1 MTSIRDSA
9 APWQSPPGVR
19 ARPVAPQVV
28 RRVSELVGADPEAL
42 AQTLGLLTPHQL
54 AGVAALPDP
63 LPVTAAV
70 RAAALDGT
78 AGALDPEDR
87 RVLLA
92 AGVLVLDRVDVLLGA
107 TGASVERLLAPPL
120 AGHLQLADGRFRVA
134 DPRLRAVVHE
144 DADLTERTAVHAAL
158 ATELERAGEPG
169 AARWHAALATLAGDP
184 ALADGLVRLARQ
196 RLGQGCAVA
205 AHAVA
210 REAASH
216 GTGDVRAR
224 AFLVAGRA
232 ALLGGHLHD
241 AAGWLE
247 RVASTGVAT
256 VQDDAERARDAVL
269 ALVDARHLDRPG
281 TGSGAPSPGPGA
293 AGPLP
298 PDDEDPPGVRLARLV
313 VPVARA
319 TVSPADRA
327 ALAAVVE
334 ALGRLDRYPREA
346 DEVLARAV
354 VTAAPYRETVAWVG
368 ADGLSPLA
376 EAHLRVV
383 QALVLL
389 RGGDAEQAARVLDD
403 AAARLPVSHVVGGL
417 AAEVARRTVGSDTL
431 AAGLRAVGPDPVP
444 AAVAVCRDLG
454 YPRPATVPSLVVSA
468 VRTCRGGRDGLAD
481 VWARWADVL
490 TARELDVARLVAD
503 GLANKQVADRL
514 CVSVR
519 TVEVHL
525 GRVFR
530 KVGVSSRAE
539 LTVVALRPAS

>member
-1 MTSIRDSA
+1 MTSTPDAA
-9 APWQSPPGVR
+9 APWQNPPGVR

-28 RRVSELVGADPEAL
+28 RRVAELVGADPEAL
-42 AQTLGLLTPHQL
+42 AQTLGLLSPHQL
-54 AGVAALPDP
+54 AGLAALPDP

-70 RAAALDGT
+70 RAAALAGSG
-78 AGALDPEDR
+78 GALDAEDR

-107 TGASVERLLAPPL
+107 TGAPVERLLAPPL
-120 AGHLQLADGRFRVA
+120 AEHLRLADGRFRVA

-144 DADLTERTAVHAAL
+144 DSDLAERTAVHAAL
-158 ATELERAGEPG
+158 AAELERAGEPG

-184 ALADGLVRLARQ
+184 ELADGLVRLARQ
-196 RLGQGCAVA
+196 RLAQGCADT

-232 ALLGGHLHD
+232 ALLAGYLHD

-247 RVASTGVAT
+247 LVASTGVPA
-256 VQDDAERARDAVL
+256 VQQDAERARDAVL
-269 ALVDARHLDRPG
+269 ALTGGAVGDRDG
-281 TGSGAPSPGPGA
+281 DVG
-293 AGPLP
+293 
-298 PDDEDPPGVRLARLV
+298 DDEDPPGVRLARLV

-319 TVSPADRA
+319 AATAADRA
-327 ALAAVVE
+327 VLVAVVE
-334 ALGRLDRYPREA
+334 ALARLDRYPRDA

-354 VTAAPYRETVAWVG
+354 VTAVPHRESAAWTG
-368 ADGLSPLA
+368 AEGLTPLA
-376 EAHLRVV
+376 EAHLRVA

-403 AAARLPVSHVVGGL
+403 AAGRLPVSHVVGGL
-417 AAEVARRTVGSDTL
+417 AGEVARRAGGSDTL
-431 AAGLRAVGPDPVP
+431 AAGLRAVGPTPTA
-444 AAVAVCRDLG
+444 AAVAACSDLRR
-454 YPRPATVPSLVVSA
+454 PRPAAAPSLVVSA
-468 VRTCRGGRDGLAD
+468 VRTCRGGPGGLAD

>member
-1 MTSIRDSA
+1 MTSNRDTA
-9 APWQSPPGVR
+9 APWQTSPGVR

-107 TGASVERLLAPPL
+107 TGAPVERLLAPPL

-158 ATELERAGEPG
+158 ATELERAREPG

-196 RLGQGCAVA
+196 RLGEGCAVA

-216 GTGDVRAR
+216 GTGEVRAR
-224 AFLVAGRA
+224 AFLAAGRA
-232 ALLGGHLHD
+232 ALLAGYLHD

-247 RVASTGVAT
+247 RVASTGVVT
-256 VQDDAERARDAVL
+256 VQEDAERARDAVL
-269 ALVDARHLDRPG
+269 ALVDARPLDHG
-281 TGSGAPSPGPGA
+281 GE
-293 AGPLP
+293 
-298 PDDEDPPGVRLARLV
+298 DDEDPPGVRLARLV

-319 TVSPADRA
+319 TVSAADRA
-327 ALAAVVE
+327 VLAAVVE
-334 ALGRLDRYPREA
+334 ALARLDRYPREA

-354 VTAAPYRETVAWVG
+354 VTAVPYRETVAWAG

-403 AAARLPVSHVVGGL
+403 AASRLPVSHVVGGL
-417 AAEVARRTVGSDTL
+417 AGEVARRTGGSDTL

-444 AAVAVCRDLG
+444 AAVAACRDLG
-454 YPRPATVPSLVVSA
+454 CPRPAAVPSLVVSA
-468 VRTCRGGRDGLAD
+468 VRTCRGGPDGLAD
-481 VWARWADVL
+481 VWTRWADVL

>member
-1 MTSIRDSA
+1 MTSNRDTA
-9 APWQSPPGVR
+9 ASWQSPPGVR

-70 RAAALDGT
+70 RAATLDVT
-78 AGALDPEDR
+78 AALDPEGR
-87 RVLLA
+87 RILLA

-107 TGASVERLLAPPL
+107 TGAPVERLLAPPL

-158 ATELERAGEPG
+158 ATGLERAGEPG

-184 ALADGLVRLARQ
+184 ALADGLVRLAHQ

-216 GTGDVRAR
+216 GTGDLRAR

-232 ALLGGHLHD
+232 ALLAGYLHD

-247 RVASTGVAT
+247 RVASTGVAP
-256 VQDDAERARDAVL
+256 VQEDAERARDAVL
-269 ALVDARHLDRPG
+269 ALIAARPSAGPG
-281 TGSGAPSPGPGA
+281 TG
-293 AGPLP
+293 PLD
-298 PDDEDPPGVRLARLV
+298 PDDDDPPGVRLARLV

-327 ALAAVVE
+327 VLAAVVE
-334 ALGRLDRYPREA
+334 ALARLDRYPREA

-354 VTAAPYRETVAWVG
+354 VTAVPYRETAAWTGV
-368 ADGLSPLA
+368 DGLSPLA

-417 AAEVARRTVGSDTL
+417 AAEVARRTGGSDTL
-431 AAGLRAVGPDPVP
+431 AAGLRAVGPEPVP
-444 AAVAVCRDLG
+444 AAVAACRDLG
-454 YPRPATVPSLVVSA
+454 YPRPAAVPSLVVSA
-468 VRTCRGGRDGLAD
+468 VRTCRGGPDGLVD

>member
-1 MTSIRDSA
+1 MTSNRDTA
-9 APWQSPPGVR
+9 ASWPTPLGGR

-54 AGVAALPDP
+54 AGAAALPDP
-63 LPVTAAV
+63 LPVTPAV
-70 RAAALDGT
+70 RAATLDGPALD
-78 AGALDPEDR
+78 AEDR
-87 RVLLA
+87 RLVLA

-158 ATELERAGEPG
+158 AGELERVGEPG

-216 GTGDVRAR
+216 GTGEVRAR
-224 AFLVAGRA
+224 AFLLAGRA
-232 ALLGGHLHD
+232 ALLAGHLHD

-247 RVASTGVAT
+247 RVASTGVPT
-256 VQDDAERARDAVL
+256 VQEDAERARDAVL
-269 ALVDARHLDRPG
+269 ALTGAEPVEHAG
-281 TGSGAPSPGPGA
+281 TA
-293 AGPLP
+293 
-298 PDDEDPPGVRLARLV
+298 DDEDPPGVRLARLV

-319 TVSPADRA
+319 TATPADRA
-327 ALAAVVE
+327 VLAAVVE
-334 ALGRLDRYPREA
+334 ALARLDRYPRDA

-354 VTAAPYRETVAWVG
+354 VTAVPYRETAAWTG
-368 ADGLSPLA
+368 TDGLSPLA

-389 RGGDAEQAARVLDD
+389 RGGDADQAARVLDD

-417 AAEVARRTVGSDTL
+417 AAEVARRTGGPDAL
-431 AAGLRAVGPDPVP
+431 AAGLRAVGPEPVA
-444 AAVAVCRDLG
+444 AAVAACRDLG
-454 YPRPATVPSLVVSA
+454 YPRPEAVPSLVVSA
-468 VRTCRGGRDGLAD
+468 VRTFRGAPDGLAD

>member
-1 MTSIRDSA
+1 MTSIRDTA
-9 APWQSPPGVR
+9 PPWQSPSGAR

-87 RVLLA
+87 RLLLT

-107 TGASVERLLAPPL
+107 TGAPVERLLAPPL

-158 ATELERAGEPG
+158 ATELERVGEPG

-205 AHAVA
+205 AHAIA

-232 ALLGGHLHD
+232 ALLAGHLRD

-256 VQDDAERARDAVL
+256 VQEDAERARDAVL
-269 ALVDARHLDRPG
+269 ALVDARPLDR
-281 TGSGAPSPGPGA
+281 A
-293 AGPLP
+293 AGASAPRRGSTAPLDA
-298 PDDEDPPGVRLARLV
+298 DDDDPPGVRLARLV

-319 TVSPADRA
+319 TVSSADRA
-327 ALAAVVE
+327 VLAAVVE
-334 ALGRLDRYPREA
+334 ALARLDRYPREA

-354 VTAAPYRETVAWVG
+354 VTAVPYRETAAWAG

-403 AAARLPVSHVVGGL
+403 AAARLPLSHVVGGL
-417 AAEVARRTVGSDTL
+417 AAEVARRTGGSDTL

-444 AAVAVCRDLG
+444 AAVAACRDLG
-454 YPRPATVPSLVVSA
+454 CLRPAAVPSLVVSA
-468 VRTCRGGRDGLAD
+468 VRTCRGGPDGLAD

>member
-1 MTSIRDSA
+1 MTSIRDTA

-28 RRVSELVGADPEAL
+28 RRVSELVGADSEAL
-42 AQTLGLLTPHQL
+42 AQTLGLLDPHQL

-63 LPVTAAV
+63 LPVTPAV
-70 RAAALDGT
+70 RAAALDGP
-78 AGALDPEDR
+78 ALDPEDR
-87 RVLLA
+87 RLLLA

-120 AGHLQLADGRFRVA
+120 VGHLHLADGRYRVA

-158 ATELERAGEPG
+158 AAELERVGEPG

-216 GTGDVRAR
+216 GTGEVRAR

-232 ALLGGHLHD
+232 ALLAGYLHD

-247 RVASTGVAT
+247 RVASTGVAA
-256 VQDDAERARDAVL
+256 VQEGAERARDAVL
-269 ALVDARHLDRPG
+269 ALADARPLDRA
-281 TGSGAPSPGPGA
+281 GSGPRPGA
-293 AGPLP
+293 ASLDE
-298 PDDEDPPGVRLARLV
+298 DDEDPPGVRLARLV

-327 ALAAVVE
+327 VLAAVVD
-334 ALGRLDRYPREA
+334 ALARLDRYPREA

-354 VTAAPYRETVAWVG
+354 VTAVPYRETAAWTG
-368 ADGLSPLA
+368 TDGLSPLA

-417 AAEVARRTVGSDTL
+417 AAEVARRTGGSDTL
-431 AAGLRAVGPDPVP
+431 AAGLRAVGPEPVA
-444 AAVAVCRDLG
+444 AAVAACRDLG
-454 YPRPATVPSLVVSA
+454 YPRPAAVPSLVVSA
-468 VRTCRGGRDGLAD
+468 VRSCRGDPDGLAD
-481 VWARWADVL
+481 VWARWAGVL

>member
-1 MTSIRDSA
+1 MTSNRDTA
-9 APWQSPPGVR
+9 APWQTPAAVR

-70 RAAALDGT
+70 RAAVLDGT
-78 AGALDPEDR
+78 AGALGPEDR
-87 RVLLA
+87 RLALA

-107 TGASVERLLAPPL
+107 TGAPVERLLAPPL
-120 AGHLQLADGRFRVA
+120 SDHLQLADGRFRVA

-144 DADLTERTAVHAAL
+144 DADLTARTAVHAAL
-158 ATELERAGEPG
+158 AAELERAGEPG

-232 ALLGGHLHD
+232 ALLAGHLHD

-247 RVASTGVAT
+247 RVASTGVAA
-256 VQDDAERARDAVL
+256 VQEDAERARDAVL
-269 ALVDARHLDRPG
+269 ALTGARSLGRAGDD
-281 TGSGAPSPGPGA
+281 GA
-293 AGPLP
+293 AGA
-298 PDDEDPPGVRLARLV
+298 DDEDPPGVRLARLV
-313 VPVARA
+313 VPIARA
-319 TVSPADRA
+319 TVTPADRA
-327 ALAAVVE
+327 VLAAVVD
-334 ALGRLDRYPREA
+334 ALARLDRYPREA

-354 VTAAPYRETVAWVG
+354 VTAVPYREAAAWTG

-376 EAHLRVV
+376 EAHLRVA

-389 RGGDAEQAARVLDD
+389 RGGDSEQAARVLDD
-403 AAARLPVSHVVGGL
+403 AAARLPVSHVLGGL
-417 AAEVARRTVGSDTL
+417 AAEVARRTGRAETL
-431 AAGLRAVGPDPVP
+431 AAGLRAVGPEPVV
-444 AAVAVCRDLG
+444 AAVAACRDLG
-454 YPRPATVPSLVVSA
+454 YPRPAAVPSLVVSA
-468 VRTCRGGRDGLAD
+468 VRTCRGGPDGLD